1 MTRWNSR
8 ERSSGPAAPAAAK
21 GQAVGAVPEGAVE
34 APADLA
40 GAGREGLLAAVLA
53 LAARGEVEVP
63 EARAAVGA
71 AWVVR

>member
-1 MTRWNSR
+1 M
-8 ERSSGPAAPAAAK
+8 G
-21 GQAVGAVPEGAVE
+21 VVPEGEVE

-40 GAGREGLLAAVLA
+40 GAGREGLLAVVPA